1 MALVLGTNSGFVTV
15 APTTDPAA
23 SLQIT
28 IDGNSCVTKHTS
40 PAYPA
45 RIIEIGWY
53 RAVGINTANWE
64 VALYSDNAGIADVR
78 LNVEA
83 TNSSSTTGWLTRAV
97 NWSIA
102 TSTAYWLGLQM
113 DAHTGSSDSDRE
125 TTGGAGYD
133 YISGGGQTTL
143 NNPYGGGAVVQPA
156 GMVAIYALVE
166 PLFSPAWGAKATTII
181 GGVF

>member
-28 IDGNSCVTKHTS
+28 IDGGSCVTKHTS
-40 PAYPA
+40 PAYSA
-45 RIIEIGWY
+45 RIIEIGWW
-53 RAVGINTANWE
+53 RDLGVNTANWE
-64 VALYSDNAGIADVR
+64 VGLYSDNAGVADAR
-78 LNVEA
+78 LAIEA

-97 NWSIA
+97 NWSISP
-102 TSTAYWLGLQM
+102 STAYWLGLQM
-113 DAHTGSSDSDRE
+113 DAHTGTSNVDRE

-133 YISGGGQTTL
+133 FLATQTAL
-143 NNPYGGGAVVQPA
+143 NDPYGGGAVAQPT
-156 GMVAIYALVE
+156 GLVAIYALVE
-166 PLFSPAWGAKATTII
+166 PLFSPAWGAKATSII